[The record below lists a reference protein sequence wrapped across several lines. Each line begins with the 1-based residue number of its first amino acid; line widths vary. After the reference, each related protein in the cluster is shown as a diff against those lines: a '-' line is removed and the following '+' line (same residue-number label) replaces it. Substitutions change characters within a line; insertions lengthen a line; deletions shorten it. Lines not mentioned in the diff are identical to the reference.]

1 MFDLKKFAAGA
12 TVNPIPGKSSDL
24 TTDVSSILTNIIMAL
39 GIAAVVV
46 MIIGG
51 VQYMTSAGDAT
62 KVEKG
67 KKTIIYGLIGLV
79 ICALAFVIVNFV
91 IASILGN
98 SAAQNNG

>member
-1 MFDLKKFAAGA
+1 MFDLKKFAVGA
-12 TVNPIPGKSSDL
+12 TVNQIGGKGSNL
-24 TTDVSSILTNIIMAL
+24 TGDVTTILTNIIMAL

-51 VQYMTSAGDAT
+51 VQYMTSAGDAS

-91 IASILGN
+91 IGTILNN
-98 SAAQNNG
+98 SATQNNG